1 MNKIVFTAGC
11 FDALHEGHLKLL
23 TEAKAQGSFL
33 VVGLNYDGYVARKG
47 PNRPIFTAEERRAQL
62 YATGLVDEVCIFG
75 DSPLDLIEWFQPS
88 VIVVGNDYT
97 EETTVGAKEV
107 IARGGRVHIVEKIP
121 GISTT
126 AILEAK
132 HD

>member
-1 MNKIVFTAGC
+1 MNKLVFTAGC
-11 FDALHEGHLKLL
+11 FDGGLHIGHLKLL

-33 VVGLNYDGYVARKG
+33 VVGLNDDGYVARKG

-62 YATGLVDEVCIFG
+62 YETGLVDEVCIFG

-88 VIVVGNDYT
+88 VIVVGDDYT

-107 IARGGRVHIVEKIP
+107 ISRGGRVHFVEKIP
-121 GISTT
+121 GVSTT

-132 HD
+132 Q